1 MIKFKGKNYN
11 DKIPNGI
18 WMASSER
25 DIVWLVLGNKAYPL
39 EKGMVDKNNNASNCG
54 WHNTYWIKISIKSY
68 YENCS

>member
-11 DKIPNGI
+11 DTIPNGI

-25 DIVWLVLGNKAYPL
+25 DVVWLVVGDKAYL
-39 EKGMVDKNNNASNCG
+39 IEKGVFDKDKNGANSG
-54 WHNTYWIKISIKSY
+54 WHSTYWIKISIKSY

>member
-25 DIVWLVLGNKAYPL
+25 DVVWLVIGDNAYLSQNGVFNMGNNGK
-39 EKGMVDKNNNASNCG
+39 NCG

-68 YENCS
+68 YEAFH